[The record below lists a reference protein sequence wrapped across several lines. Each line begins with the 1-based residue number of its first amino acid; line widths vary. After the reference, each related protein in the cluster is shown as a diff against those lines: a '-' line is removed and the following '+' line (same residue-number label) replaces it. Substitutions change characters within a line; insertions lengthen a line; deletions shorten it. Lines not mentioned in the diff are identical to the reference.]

1 MKFLKFLDKALY
13 GFFIIFFALYIGKFG
28 ISSFV
33 IADTGAWS
41 MLLNVGVW
49 FMLMS
54 VCIREVFPEPEEKK
68 KVRWAK

>member
-1 MKFLKFLDKALY
+1 MNFFKILDKGLY
-13 GFFIIFFALYIGKFG
+13 IFFALFFCLYIGKFG

-33 IADTGAWS
+33 VANTGSWS
-41 MLLNVGVW
+41 LLLNLGVW

-54 VCIREVFPEPEEKK
+54 VCIRELFPEPEEKK